1 MGCALPCI
9 STDFRSG
16 VSELLATHL
25 SPCEQILSGVCEHG
39 FGILISVCDGNQYSR
54 RCPLTEE
61 ELYMAE
67 GIQRVLQDKNLQERY
82 RKNSER
88 IVEKLDITYMTK
100 SWMEVINENI
110 DDYTKIGRR
119 RGRKSSL

>member
-1 MGCALPCI
+1 M
-9 STDFRSG
+9 
-16 VSELLATHL
+16 
-25 SPCEQILSGVCEHG
+25 
-39 FGILISVCDGNQYSR
+39 
-54 RCPLTEE
+54 TEE